1 MVAGMG
7 QSLTR
12 KPLGGA
18 SWRVG
23 QGPREML
30 GSHSRC
36 RRHLSV
42 PGVSWGGTGLRASR
56 GGSMQSFWASA
67 PPWPPRTLPLCC
79 PPFPGSLEE
88 GNMYRFTV
96 TAGSAFGRLGQ
107 RVTCDLV
114 CRLRD
119 SSREDH

>member
-1 MVAGMG
+1 M
-7 QSLTR
+7 
-12 KPLGGA
+12 
-18 SWRVG
+18 
-23 QGPREML
+23 
-30 GSHSRC
+30 
-36 RRHLSV
+36 

-56 GGSMQSFWASA
+56 GGSMGSFWASA
-67 PPWPPRTLPLCC
+67 PPWPPRTLPLDC

-88 GNMYRFTV
+88 GNTYRFTV